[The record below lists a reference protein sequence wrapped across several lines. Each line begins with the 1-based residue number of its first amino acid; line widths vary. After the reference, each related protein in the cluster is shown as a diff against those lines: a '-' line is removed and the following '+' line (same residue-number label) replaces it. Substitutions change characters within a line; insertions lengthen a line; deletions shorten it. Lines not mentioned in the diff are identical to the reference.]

1 MDAWAKRTVGT
12 VSVIVGA
19 PIALLTFGVGWIQE
33 GWEVPVLQCQHSNY
47 PPGIPLEGGG
57 VSGERIYYPLGL
69 SCTYE
74 DGSRSVTV
82 NYYNWDWT
90 AAFTASAAV
99 ALLGVGMLAT
109 ASRRKTNAAVP
120 PVERAAED
128 NALR

>member
-12 VSVIVGA
+12 VAVIVGA

-33 GWEVPVLQCQHSNY
+33 GWEVPVVQCQRSDY

-74 DGSRSVTV
+74 NDSRSVTV

-99 ALLGVGMLAT
+99 ALLGVVTLAT
-109 ASRRKTNAAVP
+109 ASTRKTDVAVTAM
-120 PVERAAED
+120 ERTPEG